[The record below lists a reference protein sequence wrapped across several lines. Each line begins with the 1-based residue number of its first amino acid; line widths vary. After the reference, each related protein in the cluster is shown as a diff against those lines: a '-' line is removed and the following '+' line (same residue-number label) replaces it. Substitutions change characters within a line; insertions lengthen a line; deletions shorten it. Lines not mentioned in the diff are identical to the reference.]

1 MVIDDT
7 TRFRAD
13 DHALTDRLLA
23 RLEAGPGEPGDW
35 RELADGG
42 VLMFKSRTEEG
53 AQVALVC
60 DPALVRQ
67 VLADPQRFSNE
78 PYAAIGGGGFMLA
91 MDGTPHAEQRG
102 WVQQQLFGGRSGQ
115 PLWIGQLAEIACAEA
130 LTLPLKRARFDLVD
144 LARQAALRF
153 AGKLFGLP
161 RSDHVLLMRSMQY
174 LYDGLVHQIIG
185 RHVNT
190 DPQQAWRRSSST
202 ALRDRIKELIA
213 DHQSLAGTGADA
225 DAAVPVDVRTARR
238 RQTLHKELDTLRADI
253 ARLTGGAGPVAFTP
267 LCARF
272 GTRPQ
277 GQAGEPQ
284 SPDERAALVI
294 GLIGGV
300 IGNVQTSVAI
310 VVDRLL
316 AGTGTELRQA
326 VRLAQAVC
334 APAGDTPGAKAAR
347 DELRGC
353 IRTILAAQPPV
364 AFVPRRV
371 AGLGAPVE
379 LGGQRLVRGTDLIL
393 AMGAPARSA
402 AAASGSAATELGGA
416 EAAIFGTGRPH
427 DCIGQ
432 YLIEPLLVRIT
443 AEVLRLPGLDF
454 VWNDTDRRLQRLQR
468 RWAFKALPLPL
479 QYARDSR
486 LVQQPLCVLMDVK
499 EPVAEHAAALQAVI
513 GYGAPVI
520 ERSLREARH
529 VHFAW
534 FLLLDDNRKLALF
547 TTYDGDFDAYIEYFA
562 NAVGDLFDT
571 LFEHLADPPP
581 MPVHQ
586 HPKEFVAKIR
596 AYNGRN
602 APVGGYLFSAHPT
615 LRVAD
620 LDNAAAPWR
629 ARARPLPDGATS

>member
-13 DHALTDRLLA
+13 DHALTDKLLA
-23 RLEAGPGEPGDW
+23 RLEATNGEPGDW

-42 VLMFKSRTEEG
+42 VLRFKSRTEEG

-60 DPALVRQ
+60 DPVLVRQ
-67 VLADPQRFSNE
+67 VLADPQRYSNE

-102 WVQQQLFGGRSGQ
+102 WVQQQLFGGRAGA
-115 PLWIGQLAEIACAEA
+115 PLWIEPLAAIACAEA
-130 LTLPLKRARFDLVD
+130 LTLPLKRARFELVD

-161 RSDHVLLMRSMQY
+161 RAHHVLLMRSMQY

-202 ALRDRIKELIA
+202 ALRERVKELIT
-213 DHQSLAGTGADA
+213 DHQSLAGTGRG
-225 DAAVPVDVRTARR
+225 AAAGVDEKTSRR
-238 RQTLHKELDTLRADI
+238 RQTLRKEFDTLRADI

-272 GTRPQ
+272 STALQ

-284 SPDERAALVI
+284 SQDERAALVI

-310 VVDRLL
+310 VVDHLL
-316 AGTGTELRQA
+316 AGTGAELRRA
-326 VRLAQAVC
+326 VRLAHSAC
-334 APAGDTPGAKAAR
+334 RPASAETADDSRAAR
-347 DELRGC
+347 DALRGC

-371 AGLGAPVE
+371 AGIGAPVE
-379 LGGQRLVRGTDLIL
+379 LGGHRLARGTDLIL

-402 AAASGSAATELGGA
+402 AAASGSAADELGGA
-416 EAAIFGTGRPH
+416 EAAVFGAGRPH

-432 YLIEPLLVRIT
+432 YLIEPLLLRIV

-479 QYARDSR
+479 QYARDTR

-534 FLLLDDNRKLALF
+534 FLLLEDNRKLALF

-562 NAVGDLFDT
+562 NEVGDLFDS
-571 LFEHLADPPP
+571 LFKHLADPPP

-586 HPKEFVAKIR
+586 HPKEFVNTIR
-596 AYNGRN
+596 RYN
-602 APVGGYLFSAHPT
+602 AMHPPVGGYLFSAHPT

-620 LDNAAAPWR
+620 LDNAAEPWR
-629 ARARPLPDGATS
+629 ARARPLPDGATP